1 MRIFMS
7 SGSFDR
13 SYGGPAYS
21 VSRLGRALAD
31 AGAEVGLWAP
41 DGSAGRSD
49 VICASEGQG
58 EDRLARLGGPLQ
70 AALETF
76 GEVDVLHDSGLW
88 WSHNHAISRQARQTG
103 KPVVVSTRGML
114 APWAMRHKYWRKKVA
129 WQLYQR
135 RDLVRATAI
144 HATSPEEAG
153 HVAALNLGHTATLI
167 PNGAD
172 LPTDTPSPETA
183 ARTGPRKAVFLGRL
197 HPVKG
202 LPLALEAWKAVR
214 PDGWVFEIAGPDED
228 GYRAVLQDQIT
239 KLGLDDCVRLI
250 GAVDGDAKT
259 ELLRAADLFVLPSHS
274 ESFGMVVAEAL
285 AHSLPVLATEAV
297 PWPDLERND
306 CGWRVPVSVAG
317 LSEGISAATALSDE
331 ARIAMGERGHDLV
344 RTQYS
349 WESVANRFLDL
360 YSSVQTGFKTG
371 QVA

>member
-41 DGSAGRSD
+41 DGSAVRSD
-49 VICASEGQG
+49 VVRASEGQG
-58 EDRLARLGGPLQ
+58 VDRLSRLDGPLQ
-70 AALETF
+70 SALETF
-76 GEVDVLHDSGLW
+76 REVDVFHDSGLW
-88 WSHNHAISRQARQTG
+88 WSHNHAISRQARQAR

-114 APWAMRHKYWRKKVA
+114 APWAMRHKHWRKKAA

-135 RDLVRATAI
+135 RDLMRATAI

-153 HVAALNLGHTATLI
+153 HVAALKLGHSATLI

-172 LPTDTPSPETA
+172 LPADAPSPGTVV
-183 ARTGPRKAVFLGRL
+183 RTGPRKAVFLGRL

-202 LPLALEAWKAVR
+202 LPLALEAWQRVR

-228 GYRAVLQDQIT
+228 GHRAVLQDLIT
-239 KLGLDDCVRLI
+239 KHALDDCVRLI

-259 ELLRAADLFVLPSHS
+259 ELLHAADLFVLPSHS

-285 AHSLPVLATEAV
+285 AHGLPVLTTQAV

-317 LSEGISAATALSDE
+317 LADGISAVTALSDE
-331 ARIAMGERGHDLV
+331 ARFAMGVRGHDLV

-349 WESVANRFLDL
+349 WESVAQRFLEL
-360 YSSVQTGFKTG
+360 YSSVQAGFETGK
-371 QVA
+371 VA

>member
-41 DGSAGRSD
+41 DGSAVRSD
-49 VICASEGQG
+49 VIRAAEGRG
-58 EDRLARLGGPLQ
+58 EDRLSRLDGPLQ
-70 AALETF
+70 TALETF
-76 GEVDVLHDSGLW
+76 GEVDVFHDSGLW
-88 WSHNHAISRQARQTG
+88 WSHNHAISRQARQAG

-114 APWAMRHKYWRKKVA
+114 APWAMRHKHWRKMVA

-135 RDLVRATAI
+135 RDLMRATAI

-153 HVAALNLGHTATLI
+153 HVAALRLGHTATLI

-172 LPTDTPSPETA
+172 LPTDASLPETA
-183 ARTGPRKAVFLGRL
+183 TRSGPRKAVFLGRL

-228 GYRAVLQDQIT
+228 SYRAVLQDQIT
-239 KLGLDDCVRLI
+239 MLALQDCVRLI
-250 GAVDGDAKT
+250 GTVDGEAKT
-259 ELLRAADLFVLPSHS
+259 ELLHAADLFVLPSHS

-285 AHSLPVLATEAV
+285 AHSLPVLTTHAV
-297 PWPDLERND
+297 PWPDLERID
-306 CGWRVPVSVAG
+306 CGWRVPVSVPG
-317 LSEGISAATALSDE
+317 LADGISAATALSDE
-331 ARIAMGERGHDLV
+331 ARVAMGVRGHDLV

-349 WESVANRFLDL
+349 WESVAQRFLDL
-360 YSSVQTGFKTG
+360 YASVQSGFKTG
-371 QVA
+371 KVA

>member
-31 AGAEVGLWAP
+31 AGADVGLWAP
-41 DGSAGRSD
+41 DGSAVRSD
-49 VICASEGQG
+49 VVPVNEGQG
-58 EDRLARLGGPLQ
+58 VDRLSRLDGPLQ
-70 AALETF
+70 TALETF
-76 GEVDVLHDSGLW
+76 GEVDVFHDSGLW
-88 WSHNHAISRQARQTG
+88 WSHNHAISRHAQQAG

-114 APWAMRHKYWRKKVA
+114 APWAMRHKYWRKKAA

-135 RDLVRATAI
+135 RDLMRATAI
-144 HATSPEEAG
+144 HATSAEEAG

-202 LPLALEAWKAVR
+202 LPLALEAWKNVR
-214 PDGWVFEIAGPDED
+214 PDDWVFEIAGPDED

-239 KLGLDDCVRLI
+239 RLALEDCVRLI
-250 GAVDGDAKT
+250 GAVDGNAKT
-259 ELLRAADLFVLPSHS
+259 GLLGAADLFVLPSHS

-285 AHSLPVLATEAV
+285 AHGLPVLTTKAV
-297 PWPDLERND
+297 PWPDLERID
-306 CGWRVPVSVAG
+306 CGWRVPVSVQGLADG
-317 LSEGISAATALSDE
+317 LSMATTLSDE
-331 ARIAMGERGHDLV
+331 ARIAMGVRGHDLV

-349 WESVANRFLDL
+349 WESVAMRFLDL
-360 YSSVQTGFKTG
+360 YASVQAGFKTG

>member
-31 AGAEVGLWAP
+31 AGADVGLWAP
-41 DGSAGRSD
+41 DGSAVRSD
-49 VICASEGQG
+49 VVPVNGGQG
-58 EDRLARLGGPLQ
+58 VDRLSRLDGPLQ
-70 AALETF
+70 TALETF
-76 GEVDVLHDSGLW
+76 GEVDVFHDSGLW
-88 WSHNHAISRQARQTG
+88 WSHNHAISRHARQAG

-114 APWAMRHKYWRKKVA
+114 APWAMRHKHWRKKVA

-135 RDLVRATAI
+135 RDLMRATAI
-144 HATSPEEAG
+144 HATSAEEAG
-153 HVAALNLGHTATLI
+153 HVAALKLGHTATLI

-172 LPTDTPSPETA
+172 LPTDTPSPETT

-202 LPLALEAWKAVR
+202 LPLALEAWKNVR
-214 PDGWVFEIAGPDED
+214 PDGWAFEITGPDED

-239 KLGLDDCVRLI
+239 RLALEDCVRLI
-250 GAVDGDAKT
+250 GAVDGNAKT
-259 ELLRAADLFVLPSHS
+259 GLLGAADLFVLPSHS

-285 AHSLPVLATEAV
+285 AHGLPVLTTKAV
-297 PWPDLERND
+297 PWPDLERID
-306 CGWRVPVSVAG
+306 CGWRVPVSVQGLADG
-317 LSEGISAATALSDE
+317 LSMATGLSDE
-331 ARIAMGERGHDLV
+331 ARIAMGVRGHDLV

-349 WESVANRFLDL
+349 WESVAKRFLDL
-360 YSSVQTGFKTG
+360 YSSVQAGFKTG

>member
-21 VSRLGRALAD
+21 VSRLSRALAD
-31 AGAEVGLWAP
+31 AGADVGLWAP
-41 DGSAGRSD
+41 DGSAVRSD
-49 VICASEGQG
+49 VVPVNGGQG
-58 EDRLARLGGPLQ
+58 EDRLSRLDGALPT
-70 AALETF
+70 ALETF
-76 GEVDVLHDSGLW
+76 GEVDVFHDSGLW
-88 WSHNHAISRQARQTG
+88 WSHNHAISRHARQAG

-135 RDLVRATAI
+135 RDLMRATAI

-153 HVAALNLGHTATLI
+153 HVAALNLGHTAALI

-172 LPTDTPSPETA
+172 LPTEAPSPGTA
-183 ARTGPRKAVFLGRL
+183 ARTAPRKAVFLGRL

-202 LPLALEAWKAVR
+202 LPLALEAWNAVR
-214 PDGWVFEIAGPDED
+214 PDGWVLEIAGPDED
-228 GYRAVLQDQIT
+228 GYRAVLQDLIA
-239 KLGLDDCVRLI
+239 KHALDDCVRLI

-285 AHSLPVLATEAV
+285 AHSLPVLTTQAV
-297 PWPDLERND
+297 PWPDLERID

-317 LSEGISAATALSDE
+317 LTDGISTATALSDA
-331 ARIAMGERGHDLV
+331 ARIAMGGRGHDLV

-349 WESVANRFLDL
+349 WESVAMRFLDL
-360 YSSVQTGFKTG
+360 YSSVQAGFKTG
-371 QVA
+371 RVA